1 MALDT
6 VNDITDLQHTF
17 WAKDKD
23 SSRQIIDNL
32 DTSGVTEALIVDRL
46 TAQNG
51 PPTAFCSRIMSL
63 GTNDTWTKWKI
74 LSSGRF

>member
-1 MALDT
+1 MHLAAASMKTPQQSQMCLHNT
-6 VNDITDLQHTF
+6 NGN
-17 WAKDKD
+17 A
-23 SSRQIIDNL
+23 ID
-32 DTSGVTEALIVDRL
+32 LIVDRL